1 MVKYIRGLIQYK
13 GDVISLV
20 SLLQVI
26 LLDFMEALEK
36 LFGSSARV
44 KTLKF
49 FLFNTGE
56 IFEKNTISSRTKV
69 SSSNLQKE
77 LNLLEKIGLIK
88 KKNFFITKESRG
100 GKLQKIKTKG
110 YETVIEH
117 KLFASLQNLLVK
129 NSPMSSNALVQR
141 LSRHGKLKL
150 VIGAGVFI
158 QDTDSR
164 IDLLIVGDEIKENTL
179 KNTIEVLESEIG
191 KQLRYTVLTVQDFKY
206 RLGVYDRL
214 VRDILD
220 YPHQIFLDKIGV

>member
-77 LNLLEKIGLIK
+77 LNLLEKIGLIR
-88 KKNFFITKESRG
+88 KKNFFITKENRG

>member
-1 MVKYIRGLIQYK
+1 
-13 GDVISLV
+13 
-20 SLLQVI
+20 
-26 LLDFMEALEK
+26 MEALEK

-56 IFEKNTISSRTKV
+56 LFEKELIASRTKV
-69 SSSNLQKE
+69 SSSVLQKE
-77 LNLLEKIGLIK
+77 LNLFEKIGLIK
-88 KKNFFITKESRG
+88 KKNFFTTKETRG

-110 YETVIEH
+110 YETVLEH
-117 KLFASLQNLLVK
+117 KLFVPLQNLLVK
-129 NSPMSSNALVQR
+129 NSPMSSNILVQR

-158 QDTDSR
+158 QDADSR
-164 IDLLIVGDEIKENTL
+164 VDLLIVGDEIKENTL
-179 KNTIEVLESEIG
+179 KNTIAVLESEIG

-206 RLGVYDRL
+206 RLGVYDKL

-220 YPHQIFLDKIGV
+220 YPHQIFLDRIGV

>member
-1 MVKYIRGLIQYK
+1 
-13 GDVISLV
+13 
-20 SLLQVI
+20 
-26 LLDFMEALEK
+26 MEALEK

-56 IFEKNTISSRTKV
+56 IFEKNIIASRTKI
-69 SSSNLQKE
+69 SSSILQKE
-77 LNLLEKIGLIK
+77 LNLLEKIGLVK
-88 KKNFFITKESRG
+88 KKNFFITKETRS

-117 KLFASLQNLLVK
+117 KLFTSLQNLLVK
-129 NSPMSSNALVQR
+129 NSPMSSNTLVQR

-158 QDTDSR
+158 QDNDSR
-164 IDLLIVGDEIKENTL
+164 VDLLIVGDEIKENTL
-179 KNTIEVLESEIG
+179 KNTIATLESEIG

-220 YPHQIFLDKIGV
+220 YPHQIFLDRIGV